1 MLRKTISL
9 MFVLS
14 IPSAAIAQ
22 DSYVCAKASL
32 EERFTAVQAIAVDQ
46 FGGSV
51 LDVRGVSLLCT
62 ATTSS
67 NRPDVHQVG
76 YKSSRNKDAQQTP
89 FERSNHVLFDEFGEH
104 SLSLLK
110 PAGILAASAMV
121 HGGSGTETIDTT
133 GVDHFQCYKAARASG
148 SVKFVPPAPFAIED
162 NFGQKII
169 AVAKI
174 SKICAPISLN
184 GENFDAPTHARHLAC
199 YRAKLQNGAVGGIVS
214 TNNESFGDEVM
225 TLKSMTEYCVP
236 AYLDSVP

>member
-32 EERFTAVQAIAVDQ
+32 EERFTAVQAVVVDQ

-51 LDVRGVSLLCT
+51 LDVRGVALLCNST
-62 ATTSS
+62 TTSAHP
-67 NRPDVHQVG
+67 NVHQVA
-76 YKSSRNKDAQQTP
+76 YKSSLNKDVQQVP
-89 FERSNHVLFDEFGEH
+89 FERSNHTLFDEFGEH

-110 PAGILAASAMV
+110 PAGILTASAMV
-121 HGGSGTETIDTT
+121 HGGSGTGTTDTT

-148 SVKFVPPAPFAIED
+148 SVKFVPPAPFTIED

-174 SKICAPISLN
+174 SKICAPIALN
-184 GENFDAPTHARHLAC
+184 GENPDAPAHAGHLAC
-199 YRAKLQNGAVGGIVS
+199 YRAKLQNGPVGGIVS
-214 TNNESFGDEVM
+214 INNESFGDDVM

-236 AYLDSVP
+236 AFLDAVP